1 MLKRPAKLL
10 PIHFAL
16 GAPGAVDAE
25 GRVYRY
31 AATLSMNNPFEHSDP
46 NYGYVYTLENLN
58 VGDYVATEG
67 AGRIM
72 KIVAI
77 ASQTSTTATITVE
90 DEFRLNQQQDSTG
103 NLTPYIN
110 SNTGVVFE
118 VVEGKPILFPYSDK
132 STLIVGFIKDY
143 ATEIQSRFEYLR
155 QDRLVSVNQAHT
167 FVIGD
172 IITYDTGTNLYRL
185 LDTNDVF
192 VGTVI
197 EIGNPVTNS
206 FRYRPT
212 GSIIDISLSGSN
224 YFYWDPTDPGKL
236 VNVAPSPG
244 NRTIP
249 VFFKLNNNQAIY
261 FSGADVTNSDS
272 QYVTIDT
279 AQTIAGAKTFSS
291 AVNIISTTQSSDIDT
306 GALIV
311 DGGAGIA
318 KNLYVGENLT
328 IAGNLQVSGSTTI
341 VQTTNLSVTD
351 KLIELAT
358 GTTGTPAGDSGVV
371 VERGDSDNIFVGW
384 DESEDVFTV
393 GTGSFTGA
401 TTGNLT
407 LTDANVRFGT
417 ATFTSGKIVVD
428 NTSNTAV
435 DYSMYVLYATTTN
448 ATQTELFLNN
458 SSTRIALPQNTTMMF
473 EADVVGRD
481 STGTKHC
488 AFRLQ
493 GVIDRTTNSTVIINT
508 VNETIIAETE
518 EGWAATAVAD
528 DTNDTVAIKV
538 TGELGSTIRW
548 TAFVKT
554 VSINH

>member
-1 MLKRPAKLL
+1 MLTRPAKLL

-31 AATLSMNNPFEHSDP
+31 TATLSMNNPFEHSDSS
-46 NYGYVYTLENLN
+46 YGYIYTLDNLH

-77 ASQTSTTATITVE
+77 ASQSSTSATVTVE

-103 NLTPYIN
+103 NLTPFIT

-132 STLIVGFIKDY
+132 STLIVGFVKDY
-143 ATEIQSRFEYLR
+143 ATEIQSRFDYLR
-155 QDRLVSVNQAHT
+155 QDRLVSVSQAHT
-167 FVIGD
+167 FAIGD
-172 IITYDTGTNLYRL
+172 IITYDTGTSSYRL

-192 VGTVI
+192 LGTVI
-197 EIGNPVTNS
+197 EIGNPITNS

-212 GSIIDISLSGSN
+212 GSIVDISLAGSN

-236 VNVAPSPG
+236 VNAAPASG
-244 NRTIP
+244 DRAIP
-249 VFFKLNNNQAIY
+249 VFFKLNTNQAIY
-261 FSGADVTNSDS
+261 FAGANVTNSDGNF
-272 QYVTIDT
+272 VTIDT
-279 AQTIAGAKTFSS
+279 TQTITGAKTFSS
-291 AVNIISTTQSSDIDT
+291 AVNITSTTQATDINT
-306 GALIV
+306 GAVIV
-311 DGGAGIA
+311 DGGVGIA
-318 KNLYVGENLT
+318 KNLHVGENLT
-328 IAGNLQVSGSTTI
+328 IAGNFQVNGTTTI

-358 GTTGTPAGDSGVV
+358 GTTGTPSGDSGVV
-371 VERGDSDNIFVGW
+371 IERGDSDNIFVGW
-384 DESEDVFTV
+384 DESDDVFTI

-407 LTDANVRFGT
+407 LTDASVRFGT
-417 ATFTSGKIVVD
+417 ATFTTGKIVVD

-435 DYSMYVLYATTTN
+435 DYSMYVLYATTSN

-458 SSTRIALPQNTTMMF
+458 SSTRIALPENTTMMF

-488 AFRLQ
+488 AVRLQ

-508 VNETIIAETE
+508 VNETIIAETD
-518 EGWAATAVAD
+518 EGWSATAIAD

-538 TGELGSTIRW
+538 TGESGSTIRW